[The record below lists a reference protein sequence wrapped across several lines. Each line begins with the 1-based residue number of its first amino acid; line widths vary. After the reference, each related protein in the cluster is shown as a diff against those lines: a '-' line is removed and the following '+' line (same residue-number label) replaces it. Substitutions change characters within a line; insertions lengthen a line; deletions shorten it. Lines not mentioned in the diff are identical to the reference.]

1 VSVDSPAVI
10 ALGGRNILPVPLQ
23 PGMISSK
30 EVMAR
35 TGISRATL
43 NNYIGLNLIPPPS
56 VRPPE
61 EPGGPTKIGYFP
73 EWVVDRIEKIHQLKG
88 QGMRMSQIAMHFM
101 DEKEEPVEAAAEPL
115 PHQWLDQIIF
125 PAILVNRSWEIIG
138 LNSMAEELFLGEKS
152 GGIQSPGKQNLLDPF
167 LIRKLVDRF
176 ANWREILL
184 PHIRLAKKNLGAEIL
199 QPLQRDEDSQL
210 LNQLRQLWNE
220 VQSLPYQPFRQQA
233 LSLKYQDGTAEEYTL
248 LSWELPEGTL
258 LLYPPASMQLD
269 QMIDFFTGRA
279 KIPKPVLLRRT
290 PSPTPLC
297 ILAARLE
304 SELHLRTA
312 LPPSLYLA
320 LINQVIL
327 GWHRCFRDHGG
338 TPGRSFQ
345 EGAVCLF
352 LEEPER
358 AHEHLFQ
365 ALLCAQDLHNVARRI
380 DRVWKSKQAWN
391 NTLRVNIGIHCGR
404 DWLGIVPSP
413 LAFECTVVGDTLVE
427 AVKLCEFSQRGTI
440 WASKEVIENLSP
452 SNRER
457 VEFGIRLELYG
468 EGFVS
473 PGLYSPVGE
482 LLSQEELKG
491 KRLQSIRNL
500 AVTEVLDVLS

>member
-1 VSVDSPAVI
+1 MTSPMHSE
-10 ALGGRNILPVPLQ
+10 
-23 PGMISSK
+23 MISSK

-88 QGMRMSQIAMHFM
+88 QGMRMFQIAMHFM
-101 DEKEEPVEAAAEPL
+101 DEKEEPTEPAAEPL

-138 LNSMAEELFLGEKS
+138 LNSIAEELLFGEKRGRVRS
-152 GGIQSPGKQNLLDPF
+152 PVKQSFLDPS
-167 LIRKLVDRF
+167 LIRELVAGF
-176 ANWREILL
+176 VNWREILL
-184 PHIRLAKKNLGAEIL
+184 PHIRLAKKDLGAEKL
-199 QPLQRDEDSQL
+199 QFFEREEDSQL

-220 VQSLPYQPFRQQA
+220 AELFPYQPFRQQA
-233 LSLKYQDGTAEEYTL
+233 LSLKYRDGTAEEYTL

-269 QMIDFFTGRA
+269 QLMDFFAGRA
-279 KIPKPVLLRRT
+279 TILKPVLLRK
-290 PSPTPLC
+290 SPPQTPLC

-304 SELHLRTA
+304 SDIDLQTA
-312 LPPSLYLA
+312 LPPSVYFDLL
-320 LINQVIL
+320 NQLIL
-327 GWHRCFRDHGG
+327 GWHRCFRDHGA

-345 EGAVCLF
+345 EGAVCFF

-358 AHEHLFQ
+358 KNDHLFQ
-365 ALLCAQDLHNVARRI
+365 SLLCAQDLHAMAMRM
-380 DRVWKSKQAWN
+380 DREWKSKQAWN

-404 DWLGIVPSP
+404 DWLGMVPSP
-413 LAFECTVVGDTLVE
+413 LAFEFTVVGDTLIE
-427 AVKLCEFSQRGTI
+427 AVKLSEFSQRGTI
-440 WASKEVIENLSP
+440 WASKEVIENLS
-452 SNRER
+452 SSDRER
-457 VEFGIRLELYG
+457 VEFGIRLEPYG

-473 PGLYSPVGE
+473 LGLYSPVGE
-482 LLSQEELKG
+482 LLSQDELKG
-491 KRLQSIRNL
+491 KTLQRIRDL
-500 AVTEVLDVLS
+500 AVTEILDVLS

>member
-1 VSVDSPAVI
+1 MPS
-10 ALGGRNILPVPLQ
+10 PLQ

-73 EWVVDRIEKIHQLKG
+73 EWVVDRIEKVHQLKG

-101 DEKEEPVEAAAEPL
+101 DEKEEPAEVAAEPR
-115 PHQWLDQIIF
+115 PYQWLDQIIF

-138 LNSMAEELFLGEKS
+138 LNSMAEELLLGEKR
-152 GGIQSPGKQNLLDPF
+152 GRVRPPVKQSFLDPSF
-167 LIRKLVDRF
+167 IRELEDRF
-176 ANWREILL
+176 ANWKEIIL
-184 PHIRLAKKNLGAEIL
+184 PHIRLAKKDLGAEIL
-199 QPLQRDEDSQL
+199 QPLQREEDSQL

-220 VQSLPYQPFRQQA
+220 VELLPYLPFRQQA
-233 LSLKYQDGTAEEYTL
+233 LSLKYQDGTSEEYTL

-269 QMIDFFTGRA
+269 QMIDFFAGRA
-279 KIPKPVLLRRT
+279 KIPKPVFLRKT

-297 ILAARLE
+297 ILAACLE

-327 GWHRCFRDHGG
+327 AWHRCFRDHGG
-338 TPGRSFQ
+338 TPGRSYQ
-345 EGAVCLF
+345 EGTVCLF
-352 LEEPER
+352 LEEPEKE
-358 AHEHLFQ
+358 HDHLFQ
-365 ALLCAQDLHNVARRI
+365 ALLCAQDLHRVVRRI
-380 DRVWKSKQAWN
+380 DREWKSKQAWN
-391 NTLRVNIGIHCGR
+391 NTLRVNIGIHCGS

-427 AVKLCEFSQRGTI
+427 AVKLSEFSQRGTI

-452 SNRER
+452 TNRER
-457 VEFGIRLELYG
+457 VEFGISLGLYE

-491 KRLQSIRNL
+491 KKLQSIRNL
-500 AVTEVLDVLS
+500 AVTQVLDILS